1 MHVFNLILVLD
12 EINSGELDI
21 NGKNISS
28 VSTGCPE
35 KVEFCFQIQIL
46 ERISG
51 SKPIVYSRLKV
62 YIFNQFCLDRLSI
75 KYKLVIISYGTL
87 NDRDLNSLHF
97 SSFSCFWCSMLK

>member
-28 VSTGCPE
+28 VSTGCPK

-75 KYKLVIISYGTL
+75 KYELVSDKLWYIKRSRFEFT
-87 NDRDLNSLHF
+87 
-97 SSFSCFWCSMLK
+97 SFFILFLFPGVAC